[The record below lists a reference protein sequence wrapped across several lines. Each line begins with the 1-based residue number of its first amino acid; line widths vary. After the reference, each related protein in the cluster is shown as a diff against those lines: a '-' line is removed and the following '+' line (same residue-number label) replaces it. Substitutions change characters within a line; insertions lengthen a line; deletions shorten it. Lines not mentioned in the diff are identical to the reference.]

1 MLLEALGDAP
11 GPPPVCSFGGSFFV
25 FFGELSSTQESVTDG
40 DKMTTIRVSGLQE
53 GTSRRINPFPDF
65 SLSQERI
72 STQLVQPVPTVCPLL
87 WDQILKET
95 RLAELPAQA

>member
-1 MLLEALGDAP
+1 MPPDPPLFALLAGL
-11 GPPPVCSFGGSFFV
+11 FFV